1 MEKLKN
7 HNINKSEYDNVL
19 YKKYLFIDRL
29 GEGTYGDVVRV
40 SSIKHTSKQYAL
52 KITKNNKQYNIITK
66 TEYSILKTLKHPNI
80 IKIINF
86 IKSDSDLGICLVL
99 PLYSNNL
106 YKYIRTQLY
115 INNYDTC
122 HILIQLCNGL
132 DYLKKN
138 NIIHRDLKPENILMN
153 DINNIVI
160 IDFGMAVDKTNPRDN
175 FKFNVQTIYYRSPEI
190 FIQCDYDESIDIWS
204 LGCIAYEIY
213 CKKTLFKK
221 KDNISLFIEHN
232 LILGPPTPDFISKY
246 QKLYKYYDDI
256 EYPFYM
262 IYENNKYPLTKS
274 MLLKNDLIKNKNLAN
289 FILDCLCWNK
299 DHRITPNAAVKVL
312 KNMQKKIEINM

>member
-7 HNINKSEYDNVL
+7 QIINNSEYENVL

-40 SSIKHTSKQYAL
+40 SPIKHTSKQYAL
-52 KITKNNKQYNIITK
+52 KITKTNKNKQYNIITK
-66 TEYSILKTLKHPNI
+66 TEYSILKPLKHPNI
-80 IKIINF
+80 IKIIDF
-86 IKSDSDLGICLVL
+86 IKGDLGFGLVL

-106 YKYIRTQLY
+106 YQYIRTQLY

-160 IDFGMAVDKTNPRDN
+160 IDFGMAIDKTNHRDN
-175 FKFNVQTIYYRSPEI
+175 FKFNVQTIYYRAPEI
-190 FIQCDYDESIDIWS
+190 FIQCDYDDSIDIWS

-213 CKKTLFKK
+213 CKKPLFKK
-221 KDNISLFIEHN
+221 KDNISLFIEQN
-232 LILGPPTPDFISKY
+232 LILGSPSSDFICKY
-246 QKLYKYYDDI
+246 PQLYKYYDDI

-274 MLLKNDLIKNKNLAN
+274 MSLRTKLIKNKNLAN

-299 DHRITPNAAVKVL
+299 DHRITPNTAVKVL
-312 KNMQKKIEINM
+312 KNMQKKN